1 MMGAVLYRV
10 RSDLRHRRWAAVGLA
25 ALVLLAT
32 VVPLTAAAAA
42 RRTDSSLAR
51 MRAELE
57 PTHGNVQ
64 FEDGEAPEDAIE
76 RIAALPGVEAVGEGV
91 SMLARPV
98 GVELPFFASFGRGSY
113 EDVAMRA
120 FDRPRLDA
128 GRMPEAADE
137 AFVSRRVADQLGLA
151 VGDEVEIETFTPDG
165 LWAALEGGSFAYDGP
180 VVTLEMV
187 GIGRSLEELT
197 LGGPDAVAPSFA
209 ISDAFL
215 RKWEGE
221 LGWFDGVYVFRLE
234 GGVDAVGEFERLVR
248 EEFRSNPDVSVYASE
263 QQTQIDQA
271 VDAQTIALA
280 LLAAAAAAA
289 AMMATG
295 QAVARF
301 TRAGGSSEEV
311 LGALGLSGRGRVCA
325 RVLTALVPVASGA
338 LGAVAI
344 AVAVSGWFPTGAAG
358 RVEPD
363 PGPSL
368 DAVVILAGLLMLAFV
383 GAATAARAVRPRSW
397 PAQATGRGAT
407 DRLAAAGLP
416 LPLLSGLRAASSRA
430 GVPTRSAMF
439 AAVAGV
445 AGVLAA
451 VVFGASLGRLTDTPA
466 RYGWNWDLDVGLG
479 DLLTDEEAFGS
490 AERIVGD
497 DRIDG
502 AFVVRI
508 DSVII
513 EGREEFAYAYRA
525 LVGDLHFTVVEGRPP
540 TQPGEIA
547 FGGTSLAALGVSVGD
562 TVAAEGITGD
572 PVELRVVGQALFP
585 VVENTDPARG
595 VSMSLETFEGL
606 ASPGSGFPEL
616 YVRAV
621 ADTDLVGLATDLEAI
636 GFVAT
641 DVSPPV
647 INNLRG
653 VDGVPFAL
661 AAFLGVLAVAA
672 TSHALLTALRRRRR
686 ELAILK
692 TLGFVRRQVA
702 TTVVVHALVFGVVGL
717 TIGLPL
723 GYGVG
728 RQAWRAVATSH
739 GFAADV
745 LVPAWVA
752 SLVPGG
758 LAVILAVAA
767 LPARAAA
774 RTPSADL
781 LRAE

>member
-1 MMGAVLYRV
+1 MGVAWFWARAE
-10 RSDLRHRRWAAVGLA
+10 LRHRRWAALGLA
-25 ALVLLAT
+25 VLVLLAA

-64 FEDGEAPEDAIE
+64 FEDSEAPEDTIE
-76 RIAALPGVEAVGEGV
+76 RIAALTGVEAAGEGV

-98 GVELPFFASFGRGSY
+98 GAELPFFAAFGQGSY

-137 AFVSRRVADQLGLA
+137 AFVSQRVAEQLGLA
-151 VGDEVEIETFTPDG
+151 VGDEVEIETFSPHG
-165 LWAALEGGSFAYDGP
+165 LWAALDGGSFAYDGP
-180 VVTLEMV
+180 VITLDVV
-187 GIGRSLEELT
+187 GIGRLPEELT
-197 LGGPDAVAPSFA
+197 LGGPEAVAPSFA

-215 RKWEGE
+215 REWEGQ
-221 LGWFDGVYVFRLE
+221 LGWFDGIYLFRLE
-234 GGVDAVGEFERLVR
+234 GGVEAVGDFRQLVR
-248 EEFRSNPDVSVYASE
+248 EEFPSNPDVSVYASE

-280 LLAAAAAAA
+280 LLAVAAAVAGLAAI
-289 AMMATG
+289 G

-311 LGALGLSGRGRVCA
+311 LGALGLNGRGRAGA
-325 RVLTALVPVASGA
+325 RMLTALVPVAAGA
-338 LGAVAI
+338 LGASAI
-344 AVAVSGWFPTGAAG
+344 AVAASGWFPTGAAG

-368 DAVVILAGLLMLAFV
+368 DARVILGGLGVLAFV
-383 GAATAARAVRPRSW
+383 GAATAARAVRPRRG
-397 PAQATGRGAT
+397 PAQATGGGAAA
-407 DRLAAAGLP
+407 RLAAAGLP
-416 LPLLSGLRAASSRA
+416 LPLLNGLRAASSRA

-479 DLLTDEEAFGS
+479 DLLTDEEAFES

-502 AFVVRI
+502 ALVVRI
-508 DSVII
+508 DNVVI
-513 EGREEFAYAYRA
+513 EGHEEFAYAHRA

-547 FGGTSLAALGVSVGD
+547 LGGTSLDVLGVSVGD

-585 VVENTDPARG
+585 IVENTDPARG
-595 VSMSLETFEGL
+595 VSMSLETYEGL
-606 ASPGSGFPEL
+606 MSPGVGFPEL

-621 ADTDLVGLATDLEAI
+621 ADTDLAELTEDLEAI
-636 GFVAT
+636 GFVAS
-641 DVSPPV
+641 DMPPPV
-647 INNLRG
+647 INNLSG

-661 AAFLGVLAVAA
+661 AAFLGLLAVVA
-672 TSHALLTALRRRRR
+672 TTHVLLTALRARRG
-686 ELAILK
+686 EFAILK

-702 TTVVVHALVFGVVGL
+702 TTVVVHALLFGVVGL
-717 TIGLPL
+717 AVGLPL
-723 GYGVG
+723 GYGIG

-745 LVPAWVA
+745 LVPAWVLLLLPVVVA
-752 SLVPGG
+752 F
-758 LAVILAVAA
+758 AAA
-767 LPARAAA
+767 LSVQPARSAAA
-774 RTPSADL
+774 TRAADL